1 MTGTYEEDVRVF
13 EHREAGDN
21 KVIARF
27 YIHPRENEAASAEA
41 GRPIFKD
48 MEYVEIMAPGNLNNI
63 VRRPASEADKQR
75 FPGAYRAFKAG
86 LGDYVEGTPLTE
98 VMWITKSQAAELS
111 YHGIRSL
118 EHLAEVADTVCVK
131 IPGLMTLREKARK
144 YLEVSKDTARFTK
157 LEKENEDLKNQIASL
172 TEAVKDQTRIINE
185 LKTKKD

>member
-27 YIHPRENEAASAEA
+27 YVHAREDEAASARE
-41 GRPIFKD
+41 GRPIFRE

-63 VRRPASEADKQR
+63 VRRPASDADRQR

-86 LGDYVEGTPLTE
+86 VGDFVDGTPLCE
-98 VMWITKSQAAELS
+98 VIWITKGQVAELS
-111 YHGIRSL
+111 YNGIRSL
-118 EHLAEVADTVCVK
+118 EQLAEVADTVCAR

-144 YLEVSKDTARFTK
+144 YLEVSKDSARFTK